1 MKTTELTFIRRTTV
15 AFIVC
20 LALSGITAFPL
31 ISETEW
37 LMRHSASFPSLLQ
50 NWIWEVYQA
59 VHQTPR
65 IVLYGTDWLAFAHL
79 IIALFFIGVYRNPV
93 RNKFIVLTGM
103 IACVG
108 VFPLA
113 FICGPLRGIP
123 FFHQLID
130 CCFGAIGLIPLGLVY
145 RRIQKIEQ
153 RNLYSSFTS
162 EYDSAH

>member
-1 MKTTELTFIRRTTV
+1 METPANSQLQFIRRMTV

-37 LMRHSASFPSLLQ
+37 LMRHASSFPPLFQ
-50 NWIWEVYQA
+50 NWIREVYQA
-59 VHQTPR
+59 VHKTPG

-103 IACVG
+103 IACVA

-113 FICGPLRGIP
+113 FICGALRGIP

-130 CCFGAIGLIPLGLVY
+130 CGFGVIGLLPLGLVY
-145 RRIQKIEQ
+145 SRILKLEKQHP
-153 RNLYSSFTS
+153 YSSLIP
-162 EYDSAH
+162 AA